1 MFNFTY
7 FVFLI
12 ISMVI
17 LYFFTKYRHGIGKFF
32 QVLDLPKEDKIHIT
46 TTPLIGSF
54 PLIFFSLIF
63 IICFNSINN
72 IKIIFTYSYLF
83 FIMGYVDDR
92 YNINANLKLLISAII
107 VIMILNFSEIFVLK
121 YIYIDFLE
129 KSFSLKKISIFLSS
143 EYIDY
148 YNNEIITH
156 LGNIQGLE
164 IKYFKLEKK
173 NIKELSFF
181 QKLKKE
187 VLDLNFKINALNLMD
202 GINGLA
208 SGFASLWTLCLSLLS
223 NGETKTFLLLFSI
236 FMFVNTYNIIKNKYF
251 LGDSGSL
258 FLGILIGLITIFT
271 YNNLLLVNILM
282 PVEKIFI
289 FFMIPGVDMFRLF
302 LFRLRRGKNPFSGDL
317 DHLHHRMLRYF
328 SLNKTLGFYFVLFVM
343 TNYLSFF
350 NLIKPIIIIMIYLLI
365 YVFFIF
371 FSKTKLKN
379 SS

>member
-1 MFNFTY
+1 
-7 FVFLI
+7 
-12 ISMVI
+12 MVI

-129 KSFSLKKISIFLSS
+129 KSFSLKKISIFFS
-143 EYIDY
+143 
-148 YNNEIITH
+148 
-156 LGNIQGLE
+156 
-164 IKYFKLEKK
+164 
-173 NIKELSFF
+173 
-181 QKLKKE
+181 
-187 VLDLNFKINALNLMD
+187 VLCLLLLINALNLMD